1 MHIVIDLS
9 AVQGESRFRGIGRYS
24 LSLAR
29 AVAIEAKHRKHRVS
43 LVMSGMFPES
53 VPALREAF
61 EEIVDQSN
69 ISIFATAGH
78 TAEMVVANIWRTRA
92 SEMLRE
98 EHIASLKPDV
108 LHVASLFEGWLDD
121 VVTSIHAVPALKTPT
136 AVTLYDLIPYVMS
149 GIYLQDAG
157 YKKYYLNKLE
167 SLKRSDLLLAISES
181 SRDEVIKH
189 LMIKPDQVV
198 NISAAVDSSF
208 HPQNLSAQSAEILH
222 GKYGISRPFVFYVP
236 GGFDPRKNFDR
247 LLEAYAALPT
257 RVRKAH
263 QLVIGSKAP
272 AAVIDHL
279 HAKSKALGLKK
290 DELVLTGYVD
300 DADLLGLY
308 STCSLYVFPS
318 LHEGFGLPALEAMA
332 CGAPV
337 IASNSTSLPEV
348 IGRDDALFDPQSISQ
363 MTELIL
369 KGLTNQ
375 DFRKSLID
383 HGPLQAAKFSWERS
397 ACLALDAFER
407 SFRAR
412 VKDQSATIPLR
423 SVKQRSN
430 QLLKRL
436 DKLSLDVM
444 PSTSDVA
451 RVHNTLIV
459 NQPKLAQK
467 QLFVDI
473 SELVNRDAK
482 SGIQRVVR
490 SILLHLLSN
499 PPLGYRVEPV
509 YSETGYSGLRYA
521 RKFTQRFMNTQEEVG
536 ENAPITYSKGDL
548 YIGLDL
554 TAHLF
559 PGMNATLRQLRSSGV
574 KIHYVVYDLTP
585 LNNRQWHSEGMT
597 QAFTGWIDSLT
608 QYSDSLVCIS
618 KAVADEVKAWLHQHP
633 PQPVRRLPV
642 NYFHLGADIQSSL
655 PSNGLPDTAEQTL
668 RILQAS
674 PSFLMVGTVEPRK
687 GYAQSL
693 DAFEQLWKKGSAVN
707 LVIVGKAGWN
717 VDALIDRLRNHPEL
731 NKRLHWLEGISDE
744 YLQKIYQTSTALLAA
759 SQAEGFGLPLIE
771 AAQYELPVIARGLP
785 VFKEVAGK
793 HAYYFDGVGARTLA
807 NAIKIWLDLKEKNK
821 EPSSVG
827 MKWLTWAESSQQ
839 LLKKTLPRQRHS

>member
-1 MHIVIDLS
+1 MHIVLDLS
-9 AVQGESRFRGIGRYS
+9 ALQGESRFRGIGRYS

-29 AVAIEAKHRKHRVS
+29 AIATEAKHRKHRIS
-43 LVMSGMFPES
+43 LVMSDIFPKS
-53 VPALREAF
+53 VPVIREAF
-61 EEIVDQSN
+61 EGVVDQSN

-78 TAEMVVANIWRTRA
+78 TAERVETNIWRTRA
-92 SEMLRE
+92 SEILRE

-121 VVTSIHAVPALKTPT
+121 VVTSVHTVPALKTPT

-149 GIYLQDAG
+149 EIYLNDAG
-157 YKKYYLNKLE
+157 YKKYYLKKLE

-181 SRDEVIKH
+181 SRKEVIKH
-189 LMIKPDQVV
+189 LMIKPDRVV
-198 NISAAVDSSF
+198 NISAAVDSNF
-208 HPQNLSAQSAEILH
+208 QPQNLSVQSAEILQ

-247 LLEAYAALPT
+247 LLEAYAELPT
-257 RVRKAH
+257 GVRKAH

-272 AAVIDHL
+272 DAIIDHL
-279 HAKSKALGLKK
+279 HAKSKALGLEQ

-300 DADLLGLY
+300 HTDLLGLY
-308 STCSLYVFPS
+308 STCALYVFPS

-348 IGRDDALFDPQSISQ
+348 IGREDALFDPKSISE
-363 MTELIL
+363 MTQLIQ
-369 KGLTNQ
+369 KGLTDQAFIN
-375 DFRKSLID
+375 SLIS
-383 HGPLQAAKFSWERS
+383 HGPLQASKFSWERS
-397 ACLALDAFER
+397 ACDALDAFEMN
-407 SFRAR
+407 FRAR
-412 VKDQSATIPLR
+412 SRDQSDIRLHR
-423 SVKQRSN
+423 SVKQQSN
-430 QLLKRL
+430 QLFKSL
-436 DKLSLDVM
+436 DKLSLDLM
-444 PSTSDVA
+444 PSTSDLA
-451 RVHNTLIV
+451 LVHNALIV

-467 QLFVDI
+467 QLLIDI

-490 SILLHLLSN
+490 SILLHLLTN

-521 RKFTQRFMNTQEEVG
+521 RKFTQRFMNTQKEVG
-536 ENAPITYSKGDL
+536 ENAPITFSKGDV

-559 PGMNATLRQLRSSGV
+559 PGMNATLRQMRSSGV
-574 KIHYVVYDLTP
+574 KIHYVIYDLTP

-597 QAFTGWIDSLT
+597 QAFTCWIESLT
-608 QYSDSLVCIS
+608 KYSDSLVCIS
-618 KAVADEVKAWLHQHP
+618 KAVADEVKTWLHHHP

-642 NYFHLGADIQSSL
+642 KFFHLGADIQSSL
-655 PSNGLPDTAEQTL
+655 PSNGLPDAAEQTL
-668 RILQAS
+668 RVLQAS

-687 GYAQSL
+687 GYVQSL
-693 DAFEQLWKKGSAVN
+693 DAFEMLWNKGSAVN

-744 YLQKIYQTSTALLAA
+744 YLQKIYQSSTALLAA
-759 SQAEGFGLPLIE
+759 SQAEGFGLPLVE
-771 AAQYELPVIARGLP
+771 AAQYGLPVIARGLP

-793 HAYYFDGVGARTLA
+793 HAYYFHGVSARTLA
-807 NAIKIWLDLKEKNK
+807 ISIKEWLVLKEENK
-821 EPSSVG
+821 APASARI
-827 MKWLTWAESSQQ
+827 KWLTWAQSSDQ
-839 LLKKTLPRQRHS
+839 LLKKTLPSRGRA

>member
-1 MHIVIDLS
+1 MHIVIDLN
-9 AVQGESRFRGIGRYS
+9 ATQGESRFRGIGRYS

-29 AVAIEAKHRKHRVS
+29 ALAIEAKHRKHRVS
-43 LVMSGMFPES
+43 LVMSDMFPES
-53 VPALREAF
+53 VPTLRAAF
-61 EEIVDQSN
+61 EGIVDQSN
-69 ISIFATAGH
+69 ISIFATAGR
-78 TAEMVVANIWRTRA
+78 TAEMVATNIWRTRA

-121 VVTSIHAVPALKTPT
+121 VVTSVHAVPTLKNPT

-149 GIYLQDAG
+149 EIYLQDAA
-157 YKKYYLNKLE
+157 YKKYYFNKLE

-181 SRDEVIKH
+181 SRKEAIKH
-189 LMIKPDQVV
+189 LMIKPEQVV

-208 HPQNLSAQSAEILH
+208 QPQNLTAQSVATLH

-247 LLEAYAALPT
+247 LLEAYTALPT

-272 AAVIDHL
+272 ADVIDRL
-279 HAKSKALGLKK
+279 LEKSKALGLKQ
-290 DELVLTGYVD
+290 DELVLTDYVGD
-300 DADLLGLY
+300 TDLLGLY

-348 IGRDDALFDPQSISQ
+348 IGRAEALFDPQSITH
-363 MTELIL
+363 MTELLL
-369 KGLTNQ
+369 KALTDQ
-375 DFRKSLID
+375 EFRKSLIM
-383 HGPLQAAKFSWERS
+383 HGPRQAAKFSWERS
-397 ACLALDAFER
+397 ARLALDAFEGNFMAR
-407 SFRAR
+407 SK
-412 VKDQSATIPLR
+412 VESAITPFR

-430 QLLKRL
+430 QLFKQL
-436 DKLSLDVM
+436 DKLALDVV

-451 RVHNTLIV
+451 FVKHALLV
-459 NQPKLAQK
+459 NQPKSQQK
-467 QLFVDI
+467 QLFIDI

-490 SILLHLLSN
+490 SILLHLLGH
-499 PPLGYRVEPV
+499 PPQGYRVEPV

-521 RKFTQRFMNTQEEVG
+521 RQFTQQFLGTQEVVG
-536 ENAPITYSKGDL
+536 GNAPISFSKGDV

-559 PGMNATLRQLRSSGV
+559 PGMNVTLRQMRSSGV

-585 LNNRQWHSEGMT
+585 LNNRKWHSAEMS

-618 KAVADEVKAWLHQHP
+618 KSVSEEVKTWLRQHP
-633 PQPVRRLPV
+633 PQPARRLPV
-642 NYFHLGADIQSSL
+642 SYFHLGADIQSSL
-655 PSNGLPDTAEQTL
+655 PSNGLPDTAEKML
-668 RILQAS
+668 RVLRTY

-687 GYAQSL
+687 GHAQSL
-693 DAFEQLWKKGSAVN
+693 DAFEQLWEKGSAVN

-717 VDALIDRLRNHPEL
+717 VDTLISRLRNHPEL
-731 NKRLHWLEGISDE
+731 SKRLHWLEGISDE
-744 YLQKIYQTSTALLAA
+744 YLQKVYRTSTALLAA
-759 SQAEGFGLPLIE
+759 SYAEGFGLPLIE
-771 AAQYELPVIARGLP
+771 AAQYELPIIARGLP

-793 HAYYFDGVGARTLA
+793 HAFYFNGVGARTLA
-807 NAIKIWLDLKEKNK
+807 ISIKAWLALKEENRA
-821 EPSSVG
+821 PSSTG
-827 MKWLTWAESSQQ
+827 MKWLTWVESSEQ
-839 LLKKTLPRQRHS
+839 LLKKTLPWRRQQ